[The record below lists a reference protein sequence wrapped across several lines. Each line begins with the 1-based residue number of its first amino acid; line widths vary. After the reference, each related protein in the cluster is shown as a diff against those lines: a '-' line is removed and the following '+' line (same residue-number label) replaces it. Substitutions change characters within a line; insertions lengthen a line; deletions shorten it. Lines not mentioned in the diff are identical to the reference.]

1 MGLEFKAS
9 LGEGSKTLVSQ
20 TEEMITNLIWPHT
33 MVYLKNG
40 KIFTELSRVLPPLKG
55 IKG

>member
-20 TEEMITNLIWPHT
+20 TEDLITSLIWPHT

-40 KIFTELSRVLPPLKG
+40 KILTELSRFLPPLKG

>member
-20 TEEMITNLIWPHT
+20 TGDLITSLIWPHT

-40 KIFTELSRVLPPLKG
+40 KILTELNRFLPSLKG